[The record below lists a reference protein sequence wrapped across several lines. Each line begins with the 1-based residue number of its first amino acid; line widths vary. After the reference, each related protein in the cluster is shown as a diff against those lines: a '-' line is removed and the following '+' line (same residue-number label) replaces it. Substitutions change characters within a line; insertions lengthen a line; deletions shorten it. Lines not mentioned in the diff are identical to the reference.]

1 MDHGLIIIGQ
11 GNTMTQVEAIVL
23 IPIVAIP
30 IALTFMGLWMKNLPI
45 TIAAGV
51 FWIGLSF
58 MPILG
63 TRFPLDPTAGD
74 FWIVRAV
81 SLMMGISMVIYG
93 PATAIFTRNEEIR
106 KRKQNRPKRKTEE
119 EEYREELMRL

>member
-1 MDHGLIIIGQ
+1 
-11 GNTMTQVEAIVL
+11 MTQIEAIAL

-30 IALTFMGLWMKNLPI
+30 ISLTFLGLWMKSLPI

-58 MPILG
+58 IPILG
-63 TRFPLDPTAGD
+63 TGFPLDPAAGD

-106 KRKQNRPKRKTEE
+106 KREQSKPKRKTEE
-119 EEYREELMRL
+119 QEYREELLRL